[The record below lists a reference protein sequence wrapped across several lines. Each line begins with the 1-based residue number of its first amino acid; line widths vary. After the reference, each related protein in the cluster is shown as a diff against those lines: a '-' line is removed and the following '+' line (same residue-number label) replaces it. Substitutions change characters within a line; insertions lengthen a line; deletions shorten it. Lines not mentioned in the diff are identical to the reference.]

1 MARFLVRARPRGD
14 SQESAT
20 AGWLVG
26 ARVKLVATS
35 KSERDNYLDGEWQKA
50 SRECD
55 YAMGQRAAGWLVRWW
70 TAEALTGILEW
81 SQTEYLLSWSL
92 HGRKRS
98 SG

>member
-1 MARFLVRARPRGD
+1 M
-14 SQESAT
+14 
-20 AGWLVG
+20 
-26 ARVKLVATS
+26 KLVATS

-55 YAMGQRAAGWLVRWW
+55 YAMGQRAAGLLVMWW
-70 TAEALTGILEW
+70 TVVKSPTRILEW